1 MDAWTARRSGID
13 EKDFSVRGDIKVK
26 RIMKIAGKFVW
37 ILFCAVVFIAV
48 FAVSILGKLSNLTG
62 IDAKSFTLQIEAT
75 EEVKY
80 TGEIERET
88 YTVPYITNEGAV
100 EEREIM
106 LLKPEGQEG
115 DLPLIYIPHYA
126 IEENTA
132 EFQQYMSHGWAVAS
146 PVFENEYN
154 GVLTGNDLVFNNAAL
169 YTLRHMEGIDTQRI
183 AIVGG
188 SAGGYMSLML
198 NELQMGSTA
207 SIANSPIANVYY
219 NLYVYF
225 KACDVLNGNA
235 GLTDIPM
242 PIQLL
247 VSKSFRSNLSNFPDV
262 EDADRWAALSPI
274 GNVKSISN
282 PVVVNH
288 YTADILVPV
297 DQISKQYTYAE
308 RDEAF
313 TEDFPIMMGDDYPG
327 ILSHSLEEEADPA
340 ELSLAKY
347 ELEDNH
353 IDMDMPFSDKL
364 LTINIF
370 DDGPMDSKGSHASPT
385 TTGSMD
391 TIPYLEEMFAETLKE
406 TEKAV
411 PEKLLLM
418 IERYQGK
425 SVQLPAHTGVDD
437 TVYGSLA
444 VYQSEVLD
452 ELAAYVEN
460 HSLEELDR
468 VAVEAAD
475 LSEEPEEVSITWKE
489 IRKQLSGN

>member
-1 MDAWTARRSGID
+1 MRRI
-13 EKDFSVRGDIKVK
+13 IK
-26 RIMKIAGKFVW
+26 ITGKCIW
-37 ILFCAVVFIAV
+37 LLFCTVVFIAV
-48 FAVSILGKLSNLTG
+48 FAGSILAKLSSVTG
-62 IDAKSFTLQIEAT
+62 IDVKRFTLQSEAT
-75 EEVKY
+75 AEVKY

-100 EEREIM
+100 EVREIM
-106 LLKPEGQEG
+106 LLKPEGQED
-115 DLPLIYIPHYA
+115 DLPLVYIPHYA

-146 PVFENEYN
+146 PVFKNEYN

-169 YTLRHMEGIDTQRI
+169 YTLRNMEGIDTQRI

-198 NELQMGSTA
+198 NELQMGVTA
-207 SIANSPIANVYY
+207 SIANSPIANIYY

-225 KACDVLNGNA
+225 KACDELNGNA
-235 GLTDIPM
+235 GLIDIPM

-247 VSKSFRSNLSNFPDV
+247 VTKSFRTNLSDFPDV
-262 EDADRWAALSPI
+262 NDADRWAALSPV
-274 GNVKSISN
+274 GNAKSFSN
-282 PVVVNH
+282 PVVINH

-297 DQISKQYTYAE
+297 DQITKQFTYAE

-313 TEDFPIMMGDDYPG
+313 TDDFPIMMGDNYPG
-327 ILSHSLEEEADPA
+327 ILSRSLEEEADPA
-340 ELSLAKY
+340 EISVKEY
-347 ELEDNH
+347 ELENQH

-370 DDGPMDSKGSHASPT
+370 DDGPMNSKGSHASPT
-385 TTGSMD
+385 TTGRMD
-391 TIPYLEEMFAETLKE
+391 TIPYLEEMFEKTLKE

-411 PEKLLLM
+411 PEKLLLL

-425 SVQLPAHTGVDD
+425 SVQLPAHSGVND

-444 VYQSEVLD
+444 VYQKEVIE
-452 ELAAYVEN
+452 ELSVYMEN

-468 VAVEAAD
+468 VAEETVD
-475 LSEEPEEVSITWKE
+475 LSENPEEVTDTWKE
-489 IRKQLSGN
+489 IRMRLAEN